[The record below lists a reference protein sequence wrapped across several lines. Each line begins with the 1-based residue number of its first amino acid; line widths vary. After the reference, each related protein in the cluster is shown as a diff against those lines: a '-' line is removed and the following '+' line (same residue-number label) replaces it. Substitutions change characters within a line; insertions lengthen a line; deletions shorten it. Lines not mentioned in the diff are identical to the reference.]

1 MSAVTIAKG
10 DYPTSAPGSL
20 SANAVLLNS
29 PKGEALIDISSF
41 QGQINFWLLRWNA
54 TAAAWFPVGN
64 APLETQIRPDPAN
77 LIPGRNRFVFD
88 IEGPGYY
95 LLWSKVDNSGYIDAA
110 YLEEI
115 YSVPG
120 PQSGSVPTGV
130 RASKPD
136 YTAPA
141 AASATAVHAAVAATA
156 ANIFAAPF
164 GSIEAWGRNLTVTF
178 GAGWDG
184 GNVTV
189 TGTDQFGQV
198 ISETFTSNPGGS
210 RTGSKTFR
218 TVTGAVKTAIG
229 ASSDGASIGIG
240 AKLGVP
246 FAFTA
251 GQCFTDDVGQAATLD
266 TTNYNFAPSS
276 APNASRNYKFLG
288 WL

>member
-1 MSAVTIAKG
+1 MSAVTIATG

-20 SANAVLLNS
+20 SANAVLLS
-29 PKGEALIDISSF
+29 SAKGEALIDIANL
-41 QGQINFWLLRWNA
+41 QGQVNFELLRWNA
-54 TAAAWFPVGN
+54 AATAWYPVKT
-64 APLETQIRPDPAN
+64 LETQIRPDPAS
-77 LIPGRNRFVFD
+77 LTPGRNRFVFD

-95 LLWSKVDNSGYIDAA
+95 LLWSKVDQSANIDAA

-115 YSVPG
+115 FSSVG

-136 YTAPA
+136 YTAPVA
-141 AASATAVHAAVAATA
+141 ANATLVHAAVAATA
-156 ANIFAAPF
+156 ANIFASPF
-164 GSIEAWGRNLTVTF
+164 GAIEAWGRNLTVTF

-198 ISETFTSNPGGS
+198 ISETFLSNAGGS
-210 RTGSKTFR
+210 RTGSKTFK

-246 FAFTA
+246 FAFTS
-251 GQCFTDDVGQAATLD
+251 GQCFTDGVAQDATLD

>member
-1 MSAVTIAKG
+1 MSAVTVLSG
-10 DYPTSAPGSL
+10 DYPTAAPGSL
-20 SANAVLLNS
+20 SANAVLLS
-29 PKGEALIDISSF
+29 SLKGEALIDIAGV
-41 QGQINFWLLRWNA
+41 QGQLNFELLRWNS
-54 TAAAWFPVGN
+54 AASSWYPVRT
-64 APLETQIRPDPAN
+64 LESQLRPDPAN
-77 LIPGRNRFVFD
+77 LVPGKNRFTFD
-88 IEGPGYY
+88 IEGPAYY
-95 LLWSKVDNSGYIDAA
+95 LLWTKSSLAAYIDSA

-120 PQSGSVPTGV
+120 PQAGSVPTGV

-136 YTAPA
+136 YTAPV

-198 ISETFTSNPGGS
+198 ISETFLSNAGGS

-251 GQCFTDDVGQAATLD
+251 GQNFTDSVGEAATLD

-276 APNASRNYKFLG
+276 VPNASRNYKFLG